1 MWINSPGGD
10 CIAAAQ
16 IYNMLRDYPGKVTV
30 KVSGLAASAASVIA
44 VSGDQVLMSEV
55 GMIMIHNPATIA
67 FGDHVE
73 MQKAIEMLESVKNSI
88 INAYMRKTGLS
99 RAKLSHLMDQET
111 WMDATAALEL
121 GFIDDVIKRN
131 NDSSMEDDIVK
142 DAVLF
147 SRRAVNNALLNKLEA
162 KYGEKPSVI
171 ELAEIPEEAQVTG
184 READEFRAR
193 LNNIKRFI

>member
-16 IYNMLRDYPGKVTV
+16 IYNMLRDYPGHVTV

-99 RAKLSHLMDQET
+99 RAKLSQLMDAET
-111 WMDATAALEL
+111 WMDYVSAKRL

-131 NDSSMEDDIVK
+131 TDSSMEDDIVK

-162 KYGEKPSVI
+162 KYGEKPSVT
-171 ELAEIPEEAQVTG
+171 EMAEIPEETQVTG